1 MFNKIDP
8 FIEKHGMMLL
18 DGGLATE
25 LEERGLV
32 LDTQLW
38 SAHLLMTNPEAI
50 RNVHL
55 DYLEA
60 GADCIISASYQASID
75 GFLSYGLSK
84 KEAKSLLSSAVVL
97 ANEAVDQYLEGT
109 KNRRPGGRMR
119 PLVAASIGPYGA
131 YLANGA
137 EYRGDYGVSK
147 NKLRRSEEHTS
158 ELQSR

>member
-1 MFNKIDP
+1 MFNKIET

-38 SAHLLMTNPEAI
+38 SAHLLLTNPEAI

-55 DYLEA
+55 AYLEA

-75 GFLSYGLSK
+75 GFLSYGLLRK
-84 KEAKSLLSSAVVL
+84 KP
-97 ANEAVDQYLEGT
+97 N
-109 KNRRPGGRMR
+109 PC
-119 PLVAASIGPYGA
+119 
-131 YLANGA
+131 
-137 EYRGDYGVSK
+137 
-147 NKLRRSEEHTS
+147 
-158 ELQSR
+158 